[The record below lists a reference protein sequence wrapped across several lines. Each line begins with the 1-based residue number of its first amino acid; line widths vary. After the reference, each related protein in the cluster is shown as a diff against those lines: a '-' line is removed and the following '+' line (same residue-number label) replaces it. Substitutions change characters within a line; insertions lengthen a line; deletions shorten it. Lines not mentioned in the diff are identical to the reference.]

1 MRRLAHALAVL
12 ACAGVVAGCA
22 HRYGAEP
29 PMSDA
34 LFTVVHKKPAS
45 PPFKRAPFRY
55 MYYYRTE
62 VRNLSNRPLKIVW
75 FEGYGEDD
83 GHWYPGNILGRVL
96 REREFSEWY
105 TEGDTVTDGVIPPG
119 KTAVC
124 DVNWHGSASPE
135 PLRAKWAYIAVDP
148 WGNDYFVEAV
158 VDPEVVE
165 RVDHGES
172 AGDSDRAPL
181 EDDPQ
186 TMLRR

>member
-12 ACAGVVAGCA
+12 ACAGVLAGCA

-34 LFTVVHKKPAS
+34 LFSVVHRKPTGK
-45 PPFKRAPFRY
+45 PFARAPFRY

-75 FEGYGEDD
+75 FEGYGEDE
-83 GHWYPGNILGRVL
+83 GRWYPGNVLGRVL
-96 REREFSEWY
+96 RGKEFSEWY
-105 TEGDTVTDGVIPPG
+105 TERDAVTDGVIPPG
-119 KTAVC
+119 KTAAC

-135 PLRAKWAYIAVDP
+135 PLRAKWAYIAVDQ

-172 AGDSDRAPL
+172 AGDSDSQPTA
-181 EDDPQ
+181 DDPEA
-186 TMLRR
+186 MLRR